1 MNEDDLQEFR
11 RRRLASW
18 LADHGGLAQVIQSRR
33 LKPSYQS
40 FLSQVVNGLSFGS
53 RAARTCEERLGM
65 PPLWL
70 DQGAL
75 GDSVKG
81 TTTVVFTNEPQGGQ
95 RVARRE
101 GPAPTPWP
109 HAGLTLTQWQ
119 TLTEDERLELDGA
132 LLSAYAQLMR
142 RRRERDEQQQQQVGG
157 HQQPQAN
164 IRQA

>member
-1 MNEDDLQEFR
+1 MNEDELQEFR
-11 RRRLASW
+11 RRKLAEW
-18 LADHGGLAQVIQSRR
+18 LADKGGLAQVIQARR

-40 FLSQVVNGLSFGS
+40 FLSQVTNGLSFGS

-75 GDSVKG
+75 GGSLNS
-81 TTTVVFTNEPQGGQ
+81 TTTVVYTNESQGMQSVFRRGAGPL
-95 RVARRE
+95 VA
-101 GPAPTPWP
+101 WP

-132 LLSAYAQLMR
+132 LLTAYGQLMR
-142 RRRERDEQQQQQVGG
+142 RRRERQEQQTSDDL
-157 HQQPQAN
+157 HSQAN
-164 IRQA
+164 ARSA